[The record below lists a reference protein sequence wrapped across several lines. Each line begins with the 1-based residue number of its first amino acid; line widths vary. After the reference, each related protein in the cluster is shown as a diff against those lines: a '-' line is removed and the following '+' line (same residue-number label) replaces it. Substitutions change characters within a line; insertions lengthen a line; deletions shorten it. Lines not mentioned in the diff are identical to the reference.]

1 MQRLRLFFV
10 YRETGYMLIKIRHA
24 GISVWRISYGFYSYP
39 GPIGIYT
46 WSSGDFGAAFV
57 VSGTVSCVGTTTED
71 DPWIV
76 QVPGE
81 RYFESSVPPDSP
93 SGITMKVLVVF
104 SGQYSVAR
112 PPDSLQT
119 VSWT

>member
-1 MQRLRLFFV
+1 MPFGHKAGLPPSKKYLLMRQPLFLNGKELTFMQRLRLFFV

-57 VSGTVSCVGTTTED
+57 VSGTVSCV
-71 DPWIV
+71 
-76 QVPGE
+76 
-81 RYFESSVPPDSP
+81 
-93 SGITMKVLVVF
+93 
-104 SGQYSVAR
+104 
-112 PPDSLQT
+112 
-119 VSWT
+119 VSA

>member
-57 VSGTVSCVGTTTED
+57 VSGTVSGAVFIRRLIARDYNG
-71 DPWIV
+71 
-76 QVPGE
+76 
-81 RYFESSVPPDSP
+81 RRSVDRAGS
-93 SGITMKVLVVF
+93 
-104 SGQYSVAR
+104 R
-112 PPDSLQT
+112 
-119 VSWT
+119 

>member
-1 MQRLRLFFV
+1 MNKHPPVRKSRGIFLIGKELTFMQRLRLFFV

-57 VSGTVSCVGTTTED
+57 VSGTVSCV
-71 DPWIV
+71 
-76 QVPGE
+76 
-81 RYFESSVPPDSP
+81 
-93 SGITMKVLVVF
+93 
-104 SGQYSVAR
+104 
-112 PPDSLQT
+112 
-119 VSWT
+119 VSA